1 MLSRAWRNADNFC
14 FEVHSSGLFDLRR
27 QISHILSWVRHTRRE
42 RSSVSLV
49 LSVRVLIG
57 SAGRSAHGNFSLIV
71 KHILHFLAVHDFLG
85 CVKYPRSV
93 LRCHVYASP
102 IDPLPCLLSFLLLR
116 IDILMINFMNRICKM
131 CIIIRM
137 LRSLRLIDVFGCS
150 SKICLLNSSL
160 GSNFRMHC
168 LVIIR
173 LERSLFDCCFCG
185 LIDLAMPFIWSIWWH
200 LMIS

>member
-1 MLSRAWRNADNFC
+1 MSL
-14 FEVHSSGLFDLRR
+14 VSSG
-27 QISHILSWVRHTRRE
+27 
-42 RSSVSLV
+42 
-49 LSVRVLIG
+49 RVLIG
-57 SAGRSAHGNFSLIV
+57 SGGRSAHGNFSLLV
-71 KHILHFLAVHDFLG
+71 EHILLFLAVPDFLR

-93 LRCHVYASP
+93 TRCHVYASP
-102 IDPLPCLLSFLLLR
+102 IDPLPCLLLLLLR

-185 LIDLAMPFIWSIWWH
+185 LIDLAVPFIWSI
-200 LMIS
+200 